1 MLQTK
6 YNGPALYIH
15 IPFCQAKCRYC
26 GFYSEPIEQHDVKA
40 LVAALLCELDGYGS
54 VENIRTVY
62 IGGGSP
68 GCLDHELL
76 LQLVDRIVSGWSAIS
91 EFTVEFNPE
100 HTDEKILRRLHT
112 AGVNRLSIGA
122 QSFNQ
127 SELDFLGRRHSVECV
142 KNAVRT
148 ARHVGFDNINLDL
161 IFAIPDSTLQSWQ
174 HSLQSAIDLEVEH
187 IAAYALTYENDTPL
201 KKALAAGK
209 VIAADEETDRA
220 MYYTAIETL
229 AEAGLEQYEISNFAR
244 PGRECRHNLTYWAN
258 HPYIGIGPA
267 AGSYWRNKC
276 TINLADIKKYIE
288 AIKQGRS
295 PVAETE
301 VLTAVEVAC
310 QTAVLALRRRR
321 GIDLQQFRR
330 QTGFDAAELFAEP
343 IARYRRLALIEKI
356 NNRVFLTQR
365 ALAIAD
371 SILCD
376 FSSL

>member
-6 YNGPALYIH
+6 YKGSALYIH
-15 IPFCQAKCRYC
+15 IPFCQAKCHYC
-26 GFYSEPIEQHDVKA
+26 GFYSEPIEQHDAKT
-40 LVAALLCELDGYGS
+40 LVAALLCELDRYDS
-54 VENIRTVY
+54 VENVRTVY

-68 GCLDHELL
+68 GCLDEELL
-76 LQLVDRIVSGWSAIS
+76 LQLVERITMCWSAIS
-91 EFTVEFNPE
+91 EFTIEFNPE
-100 HTDEKILRRLHT
+100 HTGEKILSRLHT
-112 AGVNRLSIGA
+112 AGVNRLSIGT

-148 ARHVGFDNINLDL
+148 ARQVGFDNINLDL
-161 IFAIPDSTLQSWQ
+161 IFAIPDSTLESWQ

-209 VIAADEETDRA
+209 VIAADEEADRA

-267 AGSYWRNKC
+267 AGSYWQNKC
-276 TINLADIKKYIE
+276 TINIADIKKYIE
-288 AIKQGRS
+288 AVRQGRS

-310 QTAVLALRRRR
+310 QTAVLTLRRRR
-321 GIDLQQFRR
+321 GIDLPQFRR

-343 IARYRRLALIEKI
+343 ITRYRRLGLIEKTD
-356 NNRVFLTQR
+356 NRVFLTQR